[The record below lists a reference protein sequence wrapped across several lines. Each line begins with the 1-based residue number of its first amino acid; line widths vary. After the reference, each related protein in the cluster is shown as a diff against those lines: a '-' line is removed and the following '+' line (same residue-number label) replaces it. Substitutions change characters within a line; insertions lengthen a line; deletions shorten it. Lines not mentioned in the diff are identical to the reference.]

1 MWARPNLDRLWAA
14 FPDHVSYPTLKDL
27 YTMLGGKAAQN
38 TDAPGFGPNGN
49 TCASRLSVAFN
60 RGGTP
65 ITRADALAVLAQ
77 TLTAGDGTLI
87 IFRISEF
94 RKYLI
99 RTLGEPKLD
108 KTSPYDNAFQRKKGI
123 VAFSV
128 HWVNATGHI
137 ALWNG
142 ATYREPGHDNYATY
156 IDPTNPKV
164 RTSLGEFWG
173 LS

>member
-1 MWARPNLDRLWAA
+1 M
-14 FPDHVSYPTLKDL
+14 
-27 YTMLGGKAAQN
+27 
-38 TDAPGFGPNGN
+38 
-49 TCASRLSVAFN
+49 
-60 RGGTP
+60 
-65 ITRADALAVLAQ
+65 AVHAQ

-99 RTLGEPKLD
+99 RALGEPKLD
-108 KTSPYDNAFQRKKGI
+108 KTSPYDDVFQHKKGI

-128 HWVNATGHI
+128 HWANATGHI

-142 ATYREPGHDNYATY
+142 ATYREPSHDNYATH

-164 RTSLGEFWG
+164 RTSLGYARSDHRKSIGRSRG
-173 LS
+173 LYHTVKLRRRCSLCSAA